1 MAVTPVII
9 AGANER
15 DSILSLNLLFFA
27 GGYLLWRV
35 DVEAGTRAASEM
47 EDGYRR

>member
-1 MAVTPVII
+1 VLLP
-9 AGANER
+9 GADQR

-35 DVEAGTRAASEM
+35 DVEAGGRAAREM
-47 EDGYRR
+47 EDGYAR